1 MNIWLVE
8 LFLEMK
14 YKIVEKIGNQ
24 CKPMYHKLE
33 GLPNQIFMS
42 LFAVFEKL
50 NY

>member
-1 MNIWLVE
+1 MNILLVE
-8 LFLEMK
+8 LFLEMR
-14 YKIVEKIGNQ
+14 YKNVEKIGNQ

-33 GLPNQIFMS
+33 GLHNQIFMS

>member
-14 YKIVEKIGNQ
+14 FKNVEKIGNQ

-33 GLPNQIFMS
+33 ELNNQIFMA